1 MTPETHKGLFN
12 PLWVSDDTEYAHF
25 IGMVHLP
32 QRETGERIRDIPIF
46 SNYPQPNT
54 KWLPRQRKKVSVRD
68 DLHKFLPSML
78 SLHPTV
84 FNGKIYY
91 TFTNITDFLIDKINP
106 TQLVYRI
113 TDWGKVE
120 ISHS

>member
-1 MTPETHKGLFN
+1 MHIL
-12 PLWVSDDTEYAHF
+12 S
-25 IGMVHLP
+25 GMAHLP
-32 QRETGERIRDIPIF
+32 HRETGERIRDISIF

-54 KWLPRQRKKVSVRD
+54 KWPPRQRKKVSVRD

-106 TQLVYRI
+106 TQLVYRT

>member
-12 PLWVSDDTEYAHF
+12 PLLVSDDTEYAHF
-25 IGMVHLP
+25 IGNGPFASQGNWGENQGQIDFFKLP
-32 QRETGERIRDIPIF
+32 T
-46 SNYPQPNT
+46 T
-54 KWLPRQRKKVSVRD
+54 KHKWPPRQRKKVSVRD